1 MARQPLDILSGVRIL
16 SLTQF
21 LLGPAGVQYLADM
34 GAEVIKIEPP
44 GAGAWERSWSGAN
57 TFLND
62 VSAFYLLAHRNV
74 RSLTLNLKHSEGQ
87 EVARQLAAKSD
98 VLVQNFRPGVIDK
111 FGLDYETVKDVKSD
125 IIYVSASG
133 YGEDSPYAHLP
144 GQDLLVQAMAGLV
157 AATGRAGELPTPAG
171 AAVVDQHGAA
181 LLAMGVLAALLH
193 RERTGEGQ
201 KLEVTMLQAAL
212 DLQMEPVVYWLN
224 GGKLERPWTGLATTF
239 HPAPYGIY
247 QTQDGY
253 LALSITPIKVIREA
267 LGGPAELEMYED
279 PALAMDQREE
289 IYRALNPIIRGR
301 TTEAWLDLLRARGV
315 WCAPVNDY
323 EHVFADPAVQHLDP
337 VMEVEHPRAGRVRL
351 LKHPVQFGAG
361 EPELRRMP
369 PSVGEDSD
377 DILAELGYSP
387 EHIQR
392 LRSDHAI

>member
-1 MARQPLDILSGVRIL
+1 MAKRSLNILSGVRIL

-21 LLGPAGVQYLADM
+21 LLGPAAVQYLADL
-34 GAEVIKIEPP
+34 GAEIIKIESP

-57 TFLND
+57 TFLNG
-62 VSAFYLLAHRNV
+62 VSAFYLLSHRNV

-87 EVARQLAAKSD
+87 EIARRLAAESD
-98 VLVQNFRPGVIDK
+98 VLVQNFRPGVVDR
-111 FGLDYETVKDVKSD
+111 FGLDYDAVKGVKSD

-157 AATGRAGELPTPAG
+157 AATGRAGGLPSPAG

-201 KLEVTMLQAAL
+201 KLEITMLQAAL
-212 DLQMEPVVYWLN
+212 DLQMEPIVYWLN
-224 GGKLERPWTGLATTF
+224 GGKLERPWTGLGTMF

-247 QTQDGY
+247 QTKDGC
-253 LALSITPIKVIREA
+253 LALSITPIKLIREA
-267 LGGPAELEMYED
+267 LGGPAELEAYED
-279 PALAMDQREE
+279 ASMAMEKREE
-289 IYRALNPIIRGR
+289 IYRVLSPIIRRR
-301 TTEAWLDLLRARGV
+301 TTGEWLDILRAQGV

-323 EHVFADPAVQHLDP
+323 EQVFDDPAVQHLEP
-337 VMEVEHPRAGRVRL
+337 VLEFEHPQAGSVRL
-351 LKHPVQFGAG
+351 LKHPVRFGVG

-369 PSVGEDSD
+369 PAVGEDSD
-377 DILAELGYSP
+377 DILGELGYSRQ
-387 EHIQR
+387 HIER
-392 LRSDHAI
+392 LRTDQVI